1 MAQTIQEPSA
11 RLSPS
16 TEDYL
21 KAIYK
26 LEEGDPVPT
35 KALAGELEIAAAS
48 VTGMTKRLAE
58 RGLIEREPY
67 KGATLTD
74 AGTEVALEVIRH
86 HRLLELYL
94 KEEIGHSW
102 EELHEEAE
110 RLEHHISE
118 AFEDRLDELL
128 DHPTR
133 DPHGHPIPTRSG
145 EVEETATQRLA
156 DLEDGDRA
164 VVGHL
169 SDKNPALLEHLE
181 ECGLMPGASLEVTEA
196 QKVTEAQEVTE
207 AQAFEEPIAVRV
219 EGGEPQ
225 LVGRVVARSVFVFLA
240 AS

>member
-1 MAQTIQEPSA
+1 MHAAMTKTSREPSA

-26 LEEGDPVPT
+26 LEKGDGPVST
-35 KALAGELEIAAAS
+35 KALADELDIAAPS
-48 VTGMTKRLAE
+48 VTEMTKRLAE

-74 AGTEVALEVIRH
+74 AGTKVALEVLRH

-118 AFEDRLDELL
+118 AFEDRLDELM
-128 DHPTR
+128 DYPTR
-133 DPHGHPIPTRSG
+133 DPHGHPIPTREG
-145 EVEETATQRLA
+145 DVEEVATDRLA
-156 DLEDGDRA
+156 DLEVGQR
-164 VVGHL
+164 VVICHL
-169 SDKNPALLEHLE
+169 ADEDPALLNHLE
-181 ECGLMPGASLEVTEA
+181 ERGLMPGASLEVTGAE
-196 QKVTEAQEVTE
+196 
-207 AQAFEEPIAVRV
+207 AFEGPITVRI
-219 EGGEPQ
+219 EGHEPQ
-225 LVGRVVARSVFVFLA
+225 LVGRIVARSVFVRPA
-240 AS
+240 

>member
-1 MAQTIQEPSA
+1 MTKTSEEPSA

-26 LEEGDPVPT
+26 LEEDGPVAT
-35 KALAGELEIAAAS
+35 KALADELGIAAAS
-48 VTGMTKRLAE
+48 VTEMTKRLAE
-58 RGLIEREPY
+58 RGLVEREPY

-74 AGTEVALEVIRH
+74 AGTKIALEVIRH

-110 RLEHHISE
+110 HLEHHISE

-128 DHPTR
+128 GYPTR

-145 EVEETATQRLA
+145 EVEETATDRLA
-156 DLEDGDRA
+156 DLDVGQRA
-164 VVGHL
+164 VISHL
-169 SDKNPALLEHLE
+169 SDDDPALLEHLE
-181 ECGLMPGASLEVTEA
+181 ERGLMPGVSLEITDAE
-196 QKVTEAQEVTE
+196 
-207 AQAFEEPIAVRV
+207 AFEGPVTVRV
-219 EGGEPQ
+219 EGKESQ
-225 LVGRVVARSVFVFLA
+225 LVGHVVAQSIFVHPYEGESV
-240 AS
+240 SEDS

>member
-1 MAQTIQEPSA
+1 MPPTTQDASA

-26 LEEGDPVPT
+26 LEEGNPVPT
-35 KALAGELEIAAAS
+35 KALAGELGIAAAS
-48 VTGMTKRLAE
+48 VTEMTKRLAE
-58 RGLIEREPY
+58 RGLLEREPY

-74 AGTEVALEVIRH
+74 AGARVALEVIRH

-102 EELHEEAE
+102 RELHEEAE
-110 RLEHHISE
+110 HLEHHISE

-128 DHPTR
+128 GHPTR

-145 EVEETATQRLA
+145 EVEETATHRLA
-156 DLEDGDRA
+156 DLDGGDRA

-169 SDKNPALLEHLE
+169 SDEDPALLEHLE
-181 ECGLMPGASLEVTEA
+181 ERGLMPGASLEVTEA
-196 QKVTEAQEVTE
+196 Q
-207 AQAFEEPIAVRV
+207 AFEGPVTVRV
-219 EGGEPQ
+219 EGHEPQ
-225 LVGRVVARSVFVFLA
+225 LVGRVVARSVFVFPA